1 MLLIVIFC
9 HDSEVMQNAGSVQA
23 LLARELAEYEMQ
35 VEQNVLAPMT
45 SLLEVIKIMNILMN
59 ILYYL
64 TMVSHCTVN
73 SPTVATPHKRPLPVT
88 TFSL

>member
-45 SLLEVIKIMNILMN
+45 SLLEVIKIMSINEYIILFDN
-59 ILYYL
+59 GFTLYSRL
-64 TMVSHCTVN
+64 SH
-73 SPTVATPHKRPLPVT
+73 SGHY
-88 TFSL
+88 S

>member
-45 SLLEVIKIMNILMN
+45 SLLEVIKIMNI
-59 ILYYL
+59 
-64 TMVSHCTVN
+64 
-73 SPTVATPHKRPLPVT
+73 K
-88 TFSL
+88 

>member
-45 SLLEVIKIMNILMN
+45 SLLEVIKIMSINEYIILFN
-59 ILYYL
+59 NGFTLYSPL
-64 TMVSHCTVN
+64 SH
-73 SPTVATPHKRPLPVT
+73 SGH
-88 TFSL
+88 SS

>member
-9 HDSEVMQNAGSVQA
+9 HDSDVMQNAGSVQA

-45 SLLEVIKIMNILMN
+45 SLLEVIKIMSI
-59 ILYYL
+59 
-64 TMVSHCTVN
+64 
-73 SPTVATPHKRPLPVT
+73 
-88 TFSL
+88 